1 MKILFEKRF
10 LKDIELIN
18 EKNLKPQVEIIIA
31 EIEKAERLS
40 SMQNLKKLKGHKSAY
55 RIRIGNY
62 RLGFFYENKTVTCTR
77 LLHRKDI
84 YKFFP

>member
-18 EKNLKPQVEIIIA
+18 EKNLKPQVEIIIE
-31 EIEKAERLS
+31 EIEKAKRLS
-40 SMQNLKKLKGHKSAY
+40 SMLNLKKLKGHKSAY

-62 RLGFFYENKTVTCTR
+62 RLGFFYENQTVTCTR

-84 YKFFP
+84 YKLFP

>member
-18 EKNLKPQVEIIIA
+18 EKNLKPQVGIIIA

-40 SMQNLKKLKGHKSAY
+40 SMLNLKKLKGHKSAY

-62 RLGFFYENKTVTCTR
+62 RLGFFYENQTVTCTR

-84 YKFFP
+84 YKSFP